1 MTISVDE
8 YKKLK
13 VKVEERKA
21 KAARAEGAY
30 DEAMKRLK
38 AAGHDSIEA
47 AEKGLAELKA
57 EEAEAEKAYEA
68 ELASFKEKWG
78 GRLG

>member
-1 MTISVDE
+1 MTISIEE

-13 VKVEERKA
+13 AKVEERKA

-47 AEKGLAELKA
+47 AEAGLAELKA
-57 EEAEAEKAYEA
+57 KEAEAEKAYES

-78 GRLG
+78 DRLG